1 MTQQSSGQ
9 APTWDLDQR
18 LIGRYAD
25 GGAGPILI
33 CISCIHGNE
42 PSGLLG
48 LQRVLETLER
58 ERPPFRGELIGFIG
72 NLAALNGGQRY
83 LQRDLNR
90 SWYVEA
96 IAGLRAEESRDAL
109 SPEDH
114 QQLELLEAIQ
124 SVVKRAPADVYFLD
138 QHSTSAQGP
147 PFAIVG
153 PSWSN
158 RAFAA
163 RFPVPLVLGLQE
175 RLSGTMTEFVA
186 DLGAVTMAFE
196 AGQHDD
202 PRSIDCQEA
211 AVWVALAVDGIV
223 DADLPQVRQAHHTLV
238 EASAG
243 IPRALQIRYR
253 HAFDSGN
260 GFRMDPGYHNM
271 QRIEAGDALGR
282 DEDGPVTAPQAGRLV
297 LPLYQGLGDDGFFVA
312 ESVEPAWLNGIVRTT
327 Y

>member
-1 MTQQSSGQ
+1 M
-9 APTWDLDQR
+9 DIDQR

-25 GGAGPILI
+25 GGPGPILI
-33 CISCIHGNE
+33 CISCLHGNE

-48 LQRVLETLER
+48 LRRVLETLEQQ
-58 ERPPFRGELIGFIG
+58 RPPFRGELIGFIG
-72 NLAALNGGQRY
+72 NLAALNGRRRY

-90 SWYVEA
+90 SWHVEA
-96 IAGLRAEESRDAL
+96 VAGLRAEA
-109 SPEDH
+109 SPEALGPEDRE
-114 QQLELLEAIQ
+114 QLELLQAIQ
-124 SVVKRAPADVYFLD
+124 SVLGRAPADVYVLD

-153 PSWSN
+153 PSWPN

-175 RLSGTMTEFVA
+175 RLDGTLTEFVA

-196 AGQHDD
+196 GGQHDN
-202 PRSIDCQEA
+202 PQSVDCQEA
-211 AVWVALAVDGIV
+211 AVWVALAIGGIV
-223 DADLPQVRQAHHTLV
+223 DADLPQVGRAHHTLV

-243 IPRALQIRYR
+243 IPRAMQVRYR
-253 HAFDSGN
+253 HAVDSGD
-260 GFRMDPGYHNM
+260 GFRMDPGYRNM
-271 QRIEAGDALGR
+271 QPIEAGDALGR
-282 DEDGPVTAPQAGRLV
+282 DRDGPVTAPRSGRLV

-312 ESVEPAWLNGIVRTT
+312 ETVEPAWLKSHVRTT